1 MKREDLIKKFEELK
15 KCYYDEYTFS
25 HVEESLDMY
34 TYLKSLNIDEM
45 SDEEL
50 RELLIEYDF
59 IY

>member
-34 TYLKSLNIDEM
+34 TYLKSLNVDEM

-50 RELLIEYDF
+50 SKVVDEYNF
-59 IY
+59 